1 MAKTRGRYSQTQR
14 DSAIA
19 ALMASA
25 VLVDGELQPNYR
37 QVARSTNIARSTLR
51 SWWQARDRDEDR
63 QLSPPLQRARAQAR
77 EQGATQLLQD
87 LVATIEQQ
95 VAYIAH
101 PAHYDTRLVVG
112 RDGCT
117 RVAGVPLHQAARAL
131 QSLVHAHRHL
141 QTVLIR
147 PDQMG
152 APDDTLQRAREAV
165 RRTGLDKLYS
175 QSPPPP
181 ADVGSCAMMPL
192 HPDR

>member
-1 MAKTRGRYSQTQR
+1 MAKKKGRYSQTQR

-37 QVARSTNIARSTLR
+37 QVARSTDISRSTLR
-51 SWWQARDRDEDR
+51 SWWQTRDPDEDR

-77 EQGATQLLQD
+77 EQGASQLLQD

-112 RDGCT
+112 RDGRT

-141 QTVLIR
+141 QTVLSAQPERMSQEERIDRIR
-147 PDQMG
+147 Q
-152 APDDTLQRAREAV
+152 AV
-165 RRTGLDKLYS
+165 RRTGMDKLYS
-175 QSPPPP
+175 QPPPP
-181 ADVGSCAMMPL
+181 P
-192 HPDR
+192 P

>member
-1 MAKTRGRYSQTQR
+1 MAKKKGRYSQTQR

-37 QVARSTNIARSTLR
+37 QVARSTDISRSTLR
-51 SWWQARDRDEDR
+51 SWWQTRDPDEDR

-77 EQGATQLLQD
+77 EQGASQLLQD

-112 RDGCT
+112 RDGRT

-141 QTVLIR
+141 QTVLSAQPERMSQEERLERIR
-147 PDQMG
+147 Q
-152 APDDTLQRAREAV
+152 AV
-165 RRTGLDKLYS
+165 RRTGLDKLHS
-175 QSPPPP
+175 QPPPPP
-181 ADVGSCAMMPL
+181 ADAGSCAMMPL